1 MRFDLTDLR
10 LFLLVVEAGSMT
22 HGAERANLSLP
33 AASERLRGMEEASGI
48 ELLERSRR
56 GVVPTQAGEALAH
69 HARLILRQI
78 EQMQGELGEYSKGL
92 KATIRLLANTAAM
105 TELLPE
111 ALAPWLASHPQID
124 IDLKERQ
131 SFEIVKSVAGGL
143 AEIGVMSGAVD
154 PGALELLPF
163 GIDRLVL
170 VVARDHSLAALKQ
183 IGFAEVLHHDF
194 LGLSIGSA
202 LQDHINEQAARLGQ
216 PLKFRARLRSFD
228 GICQMVA
235 RGVGLGIVPDTA
247 FRRYRRSM
255 AIAALRL
262 SDPWATRRLS
272 VCFRNMAE
280 LSPFARNLVTY
291 LNGRTAPKD

>member
-1 MRFDLTDLR
+1 
-10 LFLLVVEAGSMT
+10 MT

-48 ELLERSRR
+48 TLLERGRR

-78 EQMQGELGEYSKGL
+78 DQMQGELGEYSKGL

-111 ALAPWLASHPQID
+111 ALAPWLASHPHID

-131 SFEIVKSVAGGL
+131 SFEIVKAVSGGL
-143 AEIGVMSGAVD
+143 AEIGVISSAVET
-154 PGALELLPF
+154 GALQLLPF

-170 VVARDHSLAALKQ
+170 VVPRNHSLTALKQ
-183 IGFAEVLHHDF
+183 IAFADVLRHDF
-194 LGLSIGSA
+194 VGLSVGSA
-202 LQDHINEQAARLGQ
+202 LQDHINEHASRLGQ

-235 RGVGLGIVPDTA
+235 QDVGLGIVPETA
-247 FRRYRRSM
+247 FRRCRRSM
-255 AIAALRL
+255 ALAALRL
-262 SDPWATRRLS
+262 TDSWATRRLAL
-272 VCFRNMAE
+272 CFRDRTE
-280 LSPFARNLVTY
+280 LSPFAQDLVTQ
-291 LNGRTAPKD
+291 LSQPPAHTKN